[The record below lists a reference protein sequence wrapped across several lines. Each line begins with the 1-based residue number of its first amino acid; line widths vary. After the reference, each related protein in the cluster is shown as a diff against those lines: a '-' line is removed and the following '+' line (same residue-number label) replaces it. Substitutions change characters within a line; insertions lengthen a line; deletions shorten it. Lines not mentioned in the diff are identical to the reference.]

1 MSVCLVGMPGSGKS
15 TVGRQLARLLGWQL
29 LDSDAEIEREL
40 GHSIRSH
47 FEQYGEDSFRA
58 LEEAMIAKLAALP
71 GVVLATG
78 GGAILRESNRQA
90 LRGPG
95 NTVVYLRAS
104 VDDLV
109 RRLRHDTQ
117 RPLLQDVDP
126 AVRLRQLLAQRDP
139 LYRAVAD
146 HVVDTGRSS
155 VSSIAHLLAM
165 QLELGAP
172 AAAASD
178 QNLRPGDA
186 TDSA

>member
-15 TVGRQLARLLGWQL
+15 TVGRQLARLLGWPL

-40 GHSIRSH
+40 GHSIRTH
-47 FEQYGEDSFRA
+47 FEHHGEESFRA
-58 LEEAMIAKLAALP
+58 LEEAMIAKLAARP
-71 GVVLATG
+71 HVVLATG
-78 GGAILRESNRQA
+78 GGAILRESNRAA
-90 LRGPG
+90 LKAPG

-104 VDDLV
+104 VDDLL

-126 AVRLRQLLAQRDP
+126 AVKLRQLFAQRDP
-139 LYRAVAD
+139 LYSAVAD

-155 VSSIAHLLAM
+155 VSAIAHLLAM

-178 QNLRPGDA
+178 QNLHPGDT

>member
-47 FEQYGEDSFRA
+47 FEQHGEESFRA
-58 LEEAMIAKLAALP
+58 LEEATIARLAVLP
-71 GVVLATG
+71 RVVLATG
-78 GGAILRESNRQA
+78 GGAVLREANRQA
-90 LRGPG
+90 LKGQG
-95 NTVVYLRAS
+95 NTVVYLRAG

-126 AVRLRQLLAQRDP
+126 AVRLRQLFAQRDP

-165 QLELGAP
+165 QLELGAVADAP
-172 AAAASD
+172 PGQSAGSGAAD
-178 QNLRPGDA
+178 
-186 TDSA
+186 DSA

>member
-1 MSVCLVGMPGSGKS
+1 MTVCLVGMPGSGKS

-29 LDSDAEIEREL
+29 VDSDAEIEREL

-47 FEQYGEDSFRA
+47 FEQYGEESFRA

-78 GGAILRESNRQA
+78 GGAILREANRQA
-90 LRGPG
+90 LKGHG

-104 VDDLV
+104 LDDLA

-126 AVRLRQLLAQRDP
+126 AVRLRQLFAQRDP
-139 LYRAVAD
+139 LYRSVAD

-155 VSSIAHLLAM
+155 VSAIAHLLAM

-172 AAAASD
+172 AAGPATPDD
-178 QNLRPGDA
+178 QPGAA